1 VPNPGAPPLGGDSEA
16 RDDHRIKR
24 VVDAFLRTHPPIP
37 GFDRDD
43 LYQEG
48 RLAWLLAEDTYRLD
62 GGASRATYIGR
73 CVTNHLR
80 DLARRAAAQRR
91 GGGRRTIS
99 LDVPVTED
107 GDPLIDLLADS
118 SPTPPEEV
126 ESSNLASR
134 LTALRER
141 LGVRQRAVFDGLSR
155 EQPIAGLARD
165 LGVSRDT
172 LYEDLRRIRAV
183 ARDEGLEDDLR

>member
-1 VPNPGAPPLGGDSEA
+1 MPNPGAPPLGGNSEA
-16 RDDHRIKR
+16 RDDHRIRR
-24 VVDAFLRTHPPIP
+24 VVDAYLRTHPPIP
-37 GFDRDD
+37 SFDRDD

-48 RLAWLLAEDTYRLD
+48 RLAWLLAEDTYRRD

-91 GGGRRTIS
+91 GGGRRVLS
-99 LDVPVTED
+99 LDLPVTED
-107 GDPLIDLLADS
+107 GDSLIDLLADS
-118 SPTPPEEV
+118 SPMPQEEV
-126 ESSNLASR
+126 ESSDLRRRFSG
-134 LTALRER
+134 LRER
-141 LGVRQRAVFDGLSR
+141 LSGRQRAVLDGLSR

-165 LGVSRDT
+165 LSVSRDT
-172 LYEDLRRIRAV
+172 LYEDIRRIREV